1 MPYHNLLSEGLF
13 FIVGEISGVVVEI
26 TASEIPTMLYDPVTS
41 SYIGGKKPE
50 CHEVRGGIQVDFRGI
65 QTAMSSVLALAKH
78 TQAEQQW

>member
-1 MPYHNLLSEGLF
+1 
-13 FIVGEISGVVVEI
+13 
-26 TASEIPTMLYDPVTS
+26 MLYDPVTS